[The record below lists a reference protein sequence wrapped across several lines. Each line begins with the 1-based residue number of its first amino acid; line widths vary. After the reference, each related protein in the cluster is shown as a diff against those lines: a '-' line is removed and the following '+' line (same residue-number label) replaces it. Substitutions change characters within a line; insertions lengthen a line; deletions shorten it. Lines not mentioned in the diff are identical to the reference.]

1 MRIIKGLGFVFL
13 PLALLCTLGF
23 SEDIGSMS
31 NNATA
36 MNITSVNPSASIAD
50 ASCHASAIMPL
61 SSRPGGL
68 TYGEWNAKWW
78 QWAYS
83 LPVNAHPLFDTA
95 DCSQGQS
102 GNVWFLGSSFA
113 TEQGPSGE
121 VIAKVDRTCNIP
133 RGKMLFFPVMNV
145 EGSPLEGNGET
156 EAELRDY
163 TNWIMDHAIDM
174 SAEIDGCPVRNLEQ
188 YLAPSPQFTFGPLPE
203 NNVLQWLG
211 IDAPAETTSISVAN
225 GIYLMLAPLSIG
237 KHTIHFEGTFKFTQ
251 DPDGFDFVFKQDVNY
266 EITVKPN
273 WQPPRMFMAKNMTR
287 NMTQLVG

>member
-36 MNITSVNPSASIAD
+36 MNITSLNPSAAIAD

-102 GNVWFLGSSFA
+102 GDVWFLGSSFA

-121 VIAKVDRTCNIP
+121 VIAEVDRTCNIP

-174 SAEIDGCPVRNLEQ
+174 SAEIDGCPVENLEQ
-188 YLAPSPQFTFGPLPE
+188 YLVPSPQFTFGPLPE

-211 IDAPAETTSISVAN
+211 IDAPAGTTSISVAN

-237 KHTIHFEGTFKFTQ
+237 KHTIHFEGTFEFTQ
-251 DPDGFDFVFKQDVNY
+251 DPDGFDFVFIQDVTY
-266 EITVKPN
+266 EIIVKPN
-273 WQPPRMFMAKNMTR
+273 WQPPRMFMAN
-287 NMTQLVG
+287 NLTQ